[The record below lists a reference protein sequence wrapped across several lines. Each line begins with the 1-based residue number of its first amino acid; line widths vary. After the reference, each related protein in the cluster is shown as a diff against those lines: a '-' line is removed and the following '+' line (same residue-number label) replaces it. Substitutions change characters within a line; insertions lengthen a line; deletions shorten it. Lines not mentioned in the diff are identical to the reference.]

1 MLYVIVC
8 VEQEKLG
15 KNIYENV
22 SLTTSPAATTV
33 NIVEKLTEAMANVLK
48 LDTETITEVHLTQ
61 ADLLNI
67 SQAQHTGN
75 PADLHIAAGSV
86 APHTENPT
94 ATTANVLKLEPET
107 ITEVHLTQADLLNIG
122 QAQHMGNPA
131 DLHIAAGPVGPH
143 AENPAATTANGHKLD
158 PETGIVGVTAVLH
171 DTLDTVISTANL
183 RTLDPVVS
191 IVADQA
197 VLHDTQDPVVRKANH
212 RTLDLAVSIVAEAVL
227 RNMRDRIA
235 KGVASTAQNVD
246 SLRK

>member
-22 SLTTSPAATTV
+22 SLTTSPTATTV
-33 NIVEKLTEAMANVLK
+33 NIVENLTEAM
-48 LDTETITEVHLTQ
+48 
-61 ADLLNI
+61 
-67 SQAQHTGN
+67 
-75 PADLHIAAGSV
+75 
-86 APHTENPT
+86 
-94 ATTANVLKLEPET
+94 ANVLKLEPET
-107 ITEVHLTQADLLNIG
+107 ITEVHLSQADLLNIG

-171 DTLDTVISTANL
+171 DTLEPVVSTANL
-183 RTLDPVVS
+183 PTLDPVVS

-197 VLHDTQDPVVRKANH
+197 VLHDTQGPVVRKANL
-212 RTLDLAVSIVAEAVL
+212 RTLEPVVSIVAEAVL
-227 RNMRDRIA
+227 RKVRDRIA
-235 KGVASTAQNVD
+235 KGVASTARNVD

>member
-61 ADLLNI
+61 ADL
-67 SQAQHTGN
+67 H
-75 PADLHIAAGSV
+75 
-86 APHTENPT
+86 
-94 ATTANVLKLEPET
+94 
-107 ITEVHLTQADLLNIG
+107 NIG
-122 QAQHMGNPA
+122 QAQHMVNPA
-131 DLHIAAGPVGPH
+131 DLHIVAGPVGPH
-143 AENPAATTANGHKLD
+143 AKTPAATTANGHKLA
-158 PETGIVGVTAVLH
+158 PETSIVGVTAVLH
-171 DTLDTVISTANL
+171 DTLEPVVSTANL
-183 RTLDPVVS
+183 PTLDPVVS

-197 VLHDTQDPVVRKANH
+197 VLHDTQGPVVRKANL
-212 RTLDLAVSIVAEAVL
+212 RTLEPVVSIVAEAVL
-227 RNMRDRIA
+227 RKVRDRIA
-235 KGVASTAQNVD
+235 KGVASTARNVD

>member
-67 SQAQHTGN
+67 GQAQHTGN
-75 PADLHIAAGSV
+75 PADLHIAAGPV
-86 APHTENPT
+86 APQTENPT
-94 ATTANVLKLEPET
+94 ATAANVLKLEPET
-107 ITEVHLTQADLLNIG
+107 ITEVHLSQADLLNIG

-171 DTLDTVISTANL
+171 DTLEPVVSTANL
-183 RTLDPVVS
+183 PTLDPVVS

-197 VLHDTQDPVVRKANH
+197 VLHDTQGPVVRKANL
-212 RTLDLAVSIVAEAVL
+212 RTLEPVVSIVAEAVL
-227 RNMRDRIA
+227 RKVRDRIA
-235 KGVASTAQNVD
+235 KGVASTARNVD